1 MADIELI
8 SSRLLDSAAITHGF
22 TTRSGG
28 VSEGAFGSLNLT
40 RSRGDEAA
48 NVSENR
54 RRLAEALGLDHLAF
68 ATQVHGRAVA
78 RLTGPPKG
86 EAPVGEADAIITDRP
101 GVGLVAQTADCTPV
115 LLFDPA
121 HGAIGAIHSG
131 WRGTV
136 QNVVGA
142 TIAAMGE
149 AYGTRPGDLL
159 AAIGPSVSQVNYRVG
174 AEVLDQFQ
182 QAFGA
187 LEGAFIKERDAE
199 GGGHLDVALGAERQ
213 LLEAGVPA
221 AQIDR
226 STLCTYADE
235 TRFFSAR
242 RSHHRGESGVFGGQ
256 GGVIGLR

>member
-8 SSRLLDSAAITHGF
+8 SSALLERDEITHGF
-22 TTRSGG
+22 TTRAGG
-28 VSEGAFGSLNLT
+28 VSAGPYAGLNIT

-54 RRLAEALGLDHLAF
+54 RRLTAALDLDQLAF
-68 ATQVHGRAVA
+68 ATQVHGRAVV
-78 RLTGPPKG
+78 RLDGPPKG

-101 GVGLVAQTADCTPV
+101 GIGLVAQTADCTPV
-115 LLFDPA
+115 LLFDPVK
-121 HGAIGAIHSG
+121 GAIGAVHSG

-142 TIAAMGE
+142 AIEAMGD
-149 AYGTRPGDLL
+149 AYGSRPGDLL
-159 AAIGPSVSQVNYRVG
+159 AAIGPSVSQANYRVG
-174 AEVLDQFQ
+174 GEVLDQFE
-182 QAFGA
+182 QAFGP
-187 LEGAFIKERDAE
+187 LEGLFIAERDAE

-226 STLCTYADE
+226 SPLCTYADE
-235 TRFFSAR
+235 ARFFSAR
-242 RSHHRGESGVFGGQ
+242 RAHHRGESGVFGGQ